1 MSFSKAC
8 TASVGLLLI
17 AAMVSG
23 CASRPSKAEVDK
35 KVREALASASP
46 EWKEITY
53 ETKADDTVNVVTA
66 NREVDGKTYGFVL
79 TGGGGSGGVAV
90 RTPLN
95 EWLCK
100 YRYEKGKEVNA
111 EKMDGGKEEDVK
123 KFQTLASDFAATVL
137 KACP

>member
-1 MSFSKAC
+1 MSSSKAL
-8 TASVGLLLI
+8 TASVALMLV
-17 AAMVSG
+17 AAMTSG
-23 CASRPSKAEVDK
+23 CAGRPSKAEVEK
-35 KVREALASASP
+35 KVREALVTASP

-53 ETKADDTVNVVTA
+53 ETKSDDLVNVVTA

-79 TGGGGSGGVAV
+79 TGGSGSGGVAV

-95 EWLCK
+95 AWLCK

-111 EKMDGGKEEDVK
+111 EKMDGGKDEDVK
-123 KFQTLASDFAATVL
+123 KFQTLAADFAATVL